1 MKKVIYLLLPLLF
14 IFLFFYFLRGILL
27 PFVLAFILAYIL
39 NPIVL
44 KLEKRKLSRTTST
57 AITVAGLIILILAAL
72 FIIFPIL
79 EAQVVSF
86 VTKIPSYAGAFW
98 EKISPLLERLKNYI
112 TPDQMEQLRTTLSGQ
127 TLRLINEIGALLSTL
142 FVGWGALFNIVS
154 FIVITPV
161 ITFYILSDWPS
172 VIQRVKKLIPLK
184 CKDTVL
190 DCMKQ
195 IDMTLSAFIR
205 GQTLVC
211 LTLAFYYG
219 TCLSLVG
226 LDLGFSVGFITGL
239 FAFIPYVGSLT
250 GFFLSMLLAFTQG
263 ASTGV
268 FVGIIAV
275 FLIGQFLEGYV
286 LTPKLIGKKVGLH
299 PAWIIFALFSFGYLF
314 GFLGVLLAVPTAA
327 VLGVLLRIALNSYEK
342 SSFYKGT
349 K

>member
-1 MKKVIYLLLPLLF
+1 MKKAIWLLLILLL
-14 IFLFFYFLRGILL
+14 ISLFFYSLRGILL

-39 NPIVL
+39 NPVVL
-44 KLEKRKLSRTTST
+44 KLEKRKFSRTVATG
-57 AITVAGLIILILAAL
+57 ITVAGLIILILAAL
-72 FIIFPIL
+72 FIILPVL

-86 VTKIPSYAGAFW
+86 ITKIPSYASVFW
-98 EKISPLLERLKNYI
+98 EKISPLLERLKDHM
-112 TPDQMEQLRTTLSGQ
+112 TSDQMVQLKTTLSGQ
-127 TLRLINEIGALLSTL
+127 TLRLIDGIGSVLSTF

-154 FIVITPV
+154 FIVITPI

-172 VIQRVKKLIPLK
+172 VVQKVKKLIPLK
-184 CKDTVL
+184 YKDTVL

-195 IDMTLSAFIR
+195 IDTTLSAFIR
-205 GQTLVC
+205 GQTIVC

-219 TCLSLVG
+219 TCLSFVG

-250 GFFLSMLLAFTQG
+250 GFILSLLLAFTQE
-263 ASTGV
+263 ASAGV
-268 FVGIIAV
+268 FVGIITV
-275 FLIGQFLEGYV
+275 FLIGQFLEGYI

-327 VLGVLLRIALNSYEK
+327 VLGVLLRIALSSYEK